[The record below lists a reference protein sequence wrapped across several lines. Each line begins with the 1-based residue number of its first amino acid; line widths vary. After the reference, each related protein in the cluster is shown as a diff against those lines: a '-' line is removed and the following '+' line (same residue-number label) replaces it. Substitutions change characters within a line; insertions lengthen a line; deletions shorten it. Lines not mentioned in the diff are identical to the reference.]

1 MFISNSADIKKALK
15 LLLNLTPNSSGR
27 AFEIKS
33 RNDSALFDK
42 VCLVTRRHKILRQ
55 LKTC

>member
-33 RNDSALFDK
+33 RYDSALFDK

-55 LKTC
+55 LKIR